1 MAELQIER
9 VRDGCHAESSG
20 LSYTLTHDGSGAD
33 SQEVRVPDF
42 SVAIVAGG
50 RSSRMGRDKSFVLL
64 HGKPMIEHVLTHVSA
79 LGAES
84 VLLIA
89 NRLDD
94 YAYLRLPTY
103 PDVFPDKGSLGGIY
117 SAVHHSPSEYTL
129 VVGCD
134 MPYLSTALL
143 RYMTNLLD
151 EHLGLYDVIV
161 PVHDNHPQGLHAI
174 YRKTCLAPI
183 RADLEAD
190 RLKVIGFYGAV
201 SVRYIQPAEYH
212 DLDPG
217 GQSFQNINTPEE
229 LGRANQ
235 GQ

>member
-1 MAELQIER
+1 MP
-9 VRDGCHAESSG
+9 G
-20 LSYTLTHDGSGAD
+20 L
-33 SQEVRVPDF
+33 

-64 HGKPMIEHVLTHVSA
+64 HGKPMIEHVVAHVRA
-79 LGAES
+79 LPVES

-89 NRLDD
+89 NRPDD
-94 YAYLRLPTY
+94 YAYLRLPTH
-103 PDVFPDKGSLGGIY
+103 PDVYPDKGSLGGIF

-134 MPYLSTALL
+134 MPYLSDALL
-143 RYMTNLLD
+143 RYMASLLD
-151 EHLGLYDVIV
+151 ERAGPYDVIV

-183 RADLEAD
+183 QADLEAD

-212 DLDPG
+212 DLDRDG
-217 GQSFQNINTPEE
+217 RSFQNINTPEE
-229 LGRANQ
+229 LERANQ
-235 GQ
+235 GEV